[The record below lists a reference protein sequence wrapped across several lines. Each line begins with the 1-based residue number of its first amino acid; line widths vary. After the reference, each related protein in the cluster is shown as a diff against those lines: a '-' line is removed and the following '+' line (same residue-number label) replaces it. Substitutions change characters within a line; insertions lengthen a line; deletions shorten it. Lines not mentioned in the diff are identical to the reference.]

1 MPNDR
6 VLMCP
11 SVPPHYPDAVAFGV
25 VTGTADAPDM
35 VPLIPAVPV
44 TDELLAMAAPVS
56 PGEVFRFAAGCIQGG
71 CRHWEADTKRCRLV
85 AKTVQLAPVVV
96 EKLKPCAIRSDCRWW
111 RQEGKAACV
120 RCPQVAS
127 SDPSRSGVM
136 TLAASA
142 DYGQKTSS
150 PPAA

>member
-1 MPNDR
+1 MSGDR

-11 SVPPHYPDAVAFGV
+11 SVPPHYPGAVAFGV
-25 VTGTADAPDM
+25 VTGSVEAPDM
-35 VPLIPAVPV
+35 IPLIPAVPV

-71 CRHWEADTKRCRLV
+71 CRHWEAGTERCRLV
-85 AKTVQLAPVVV
+85 AKTVQFAPVVV
-96 EKLKPCAIRSDCRWW
+96 EKLKLCAIRGSCRWW
-111 RQEGKAACV
+111 QQEGKAACV

-142 DYGQKTSS
+142 HYEKTGESVG
-150 PPAA
+150 

>member
-1 MPNDR
+1 MSSDR
-6 VLMCP
+6 ALMCP

-25 VTGTADAPDM
+25 VAGSAEAPDM
-35 VPLIPAVPV
+35 VPLIPPVPV

-71 CRHWEADTKRCRLV
+71 CRHWEVDAQRCRLV
-85 AKTVQLAPVVV
+85 AKTVALTPVVV
-96 EKLKPCAIRSDCRWW
+96 EKLRPCAIRSDCRWW

-136 TLAASA
+136 ALAASA
-142 DYGQKTSS
+142 AYE
-150 PPAA
+150 PPDRTAANA

>member
-44 TDELLAMAAPVS
+44 TAELLALAAPVS

-85 AKTVQLAPVVV
+85 AKTVQLAPVAL

-111 RQEGKAACV
+111 KQEGKAACV

-142 DYGQKTSS
+142 DYS
-150 PPAA
+150 PTNSQQPAA